1 MKWLNTLRK
10 LINPQKDVIFLLWLT
25 NENMKNLGAIY
36 TRICYSCG
44 CISDKY
50 MHEKGELMFSIVC
63 FLLTIFYFMDI
74 LVIK

>member
-1 MKWLNTLRK
+1 
-10 LINPQKDVIFLLWLT
+10 
-25 NENMKNLGAIY
+25 MKNLGAIY

-50 MHEKGELMFSIVC
+50 MHEKGELIFSIVY